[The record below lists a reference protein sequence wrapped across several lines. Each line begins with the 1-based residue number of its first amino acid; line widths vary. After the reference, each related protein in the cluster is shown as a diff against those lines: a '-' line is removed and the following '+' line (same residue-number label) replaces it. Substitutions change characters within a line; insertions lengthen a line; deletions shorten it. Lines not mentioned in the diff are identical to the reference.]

1 MSTHLPLVILI
12 IVFVCN
18 MDSIVIKLAKYLL
31 AKAYKG
37 LGVAAV
43 KMVQTRELCGNITTS
58 VKGKYN
64 FKEEYINRVV
74 SEPAIWRYSMTE
86 NIFSWTFEQ
95 ADIVVNM
102 PYGDIRT
109 DLLISGDFHGS
120 LSFHIHEETTQ
131 TPVSLRTLEGAS
143 FILPLPIGCIKKL
156 GNTGQHKFLI
166 TSGGSVYVLSLS
178 DPLVLHSPN
187 PVGINLGEIASCT
200 SYIWT
205 ADCNFNGSRAL
216 IGTNGGV
223 ALVHIETGSVSWAC
237 HFKSDVNSVQLDNS
251 ENIGLCGLVD
261 GTILSVDIRQR
272 PESNALLLPAHSIL
286 LDYGNSQLDSK
297 KRWFKLH
304 GNIYS
309 NGTISTSSSITC
321 LTSLK
326 QHNEYYFLASSLDG
340 CIKLYDHRMVNR
352 GAVLSYEG
360 NARLHTRI
368 QHVVDPSEKFIMT
381 GGIDKKVRL
390 WSIKSG
396 ELLFEKL
403 FMDFTPSQFC
413 WGKSKD
419 NCTRM
424 ANIYNQHSY
433 FGEAWVGSPNGLY
446 SLTW

>member
-1 MSTHLPLVILI
+1 MSHLQIPKFYFLEL
-12 IVFVCN
+12 CKC
-18 MDSIVIKLAKYLL
+18 KLFEFSNPISSFGSVRLS
-31 AKAYKG
+31 YKG

-120 LSFHIHEETTQ
+120 L
-131 TPVSLRTLEGAS
+131 R
-143 FILPLPIGCIKKL
+143 
-156 GNTGQHKFLI
+156 I

-413 WGKSKD
+413 WGKSK
-419 NCTRM
+419 
-424 ANIYNQHSY
+424 
-433 FGEAWVGSPNGLY
+433 EAWVGSPNGLY